1 MLDYRQIHIQV
12 LSPLL
17 EQYPEVRLGYVFGSY
32 LCREKYRDV
41 DIAVFLEAGTAVPDI
56 QGGTF
61 GCRIGEALKLGC
73 DVDLKVLN
81 MASIEFR
88 YNIVRN
94 GCLFFARDEKERL
107 KFELQVMD
115 EYLDYRETLAW
126 FDTQGGAGW

>member
-56 QGGTF
+56 QGATF

-107 KFELQVMD
+107 RFELQVMD